1 MSNAQGLCVKGGN
14 WRASRSEVY
23 VLHLILSQ
31 NHAYYYRVSCAD
43 LLAFAHRI
51 TILVYI
57 MYFDQIVSMVIVC
70 VCVCVCDIDSVW
82 RVIWWSVGHRQPE
95 ASTLTGDMYKDGQF
109 FPH

>member
-1 MSNAQGLCVKGGN
+1 MPSWKVLKKTLHEHAIITEVSNAQGLCVKGGN

-70 VCVCVCDIDSVW
+70 VCVCV
-82 RVIWWSVGHRQPE
+82 
-95 ASTLTGDMYKDGQF
+95 
-109 FPH
+109 